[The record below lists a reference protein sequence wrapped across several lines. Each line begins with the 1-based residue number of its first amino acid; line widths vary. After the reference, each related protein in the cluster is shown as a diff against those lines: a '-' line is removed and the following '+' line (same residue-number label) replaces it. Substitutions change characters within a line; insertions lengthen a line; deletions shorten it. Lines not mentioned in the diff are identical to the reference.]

1 MSFKDAKKNLI
12 TANSAQI
19 ASLTADLA
27 VAAESDD
34 NYSIIDGYDYFP
46 QYSDNKYSTVDN
58 NKNITMD
65 ATQINITQESN
76 SQYIPFQIPRYYD
89 GIDLSKMT
97 ICIRYADRLNGDIVG
112 EYPVINAMC
121 NDTYIRFGWL
131 IDDKLTQNAGDYIFE
146 IRATGKVPVSNDKNI
161 EYAWST
167 RPNGKINVLQGI
179 DINGAVEPSDSGW
192 MTAFEKRII
201 NYTEDA
207 KNAAKQAAASASSV
221 DVDNIA
227 NSVINKVT
235 DNFNKTSS
243 LENYYTKSEINDQKS
258 GIAEQI

>member
-1 MSFKDAKKNLI
+1 MSFKDSKEKII

-27 VAAESDD
+27 ESVETND
-34 NYSIIDGYDYFP
+34 NYETVDGYDYYP

-76 SQYIPFQIPRYYD
+76 SQFIPFQIPRYYD
-89 GIDLSKMT
+89 GIDLSNMT

-112 EYPVINAMC
+112 ECPVINVIR

-146 IRATGKVPVSNDKNI
+146 IRATGQVPVSDNKLVN
-161 EYAWST
+161 YAWST

-179 DINGAVEPSDSGW
+179 NINGAIERVRNHLVG
-192 MTAFEKRII
+192 
-201 NYTEDA
+201 
-207 KNAAKQAAASASSV
+207 
-221 DVDNIA
+221 
-227 NSVINKVT
+227 
-235 DNFNKTSS
+235 
-243 LENYYTKSEINDQKS
+243 
-258 GIAEQI
+258 